1 MNEKPEVTRRNFLR
15 GAATAVAGAAIPIR
29 FAHAQQKASKQAMQ
43 YQDTPKNGQQCD
55 TCLHFVPGAK
65 PDAMGTCKIVEG
77 PISPK
82 GWCIAYVKKS

>member
-55 TCLHFVPGAK
+55 QCMHFEAPK
-65 PDAMGTCKIVEG
+65 SCKVVEG
-77 PISPK
+77 DISPK
-82 GWCIAYVKKS
+82 GWCVAFAKKQ

>member
-1 MNEKPEVTRRNFLR
+1 MNEKHEVTRRNFLR

-55 TCLHFVPGAK
+55 QCMHFEAPK
-65 PDAMGTCKIVEG
+65 SCKIVAG
-77 PISPK
+77 DISPK
-82 GWCIAYVKKS
+82 GWCVAFAKKQ